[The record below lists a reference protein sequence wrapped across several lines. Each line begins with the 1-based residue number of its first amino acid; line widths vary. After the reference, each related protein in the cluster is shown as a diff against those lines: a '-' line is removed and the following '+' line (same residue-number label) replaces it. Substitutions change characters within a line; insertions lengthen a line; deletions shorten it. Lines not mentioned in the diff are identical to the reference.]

1 MVAQNF
7 NFLIGSYKPQFYA
20 WEVVGACDRPRG
32 PRRALLLSVAVA
44 VMFIIQ
50 ILLPMLFIRRR
61 CGKRSALVPGRPSL
75 AIVETDLQI
84 L

>member
-20 WEVVGACDRPRG
+20 WEVVGARDRPR
-32 PRRALLLSVAVA
+32 RASLLSVAVA

-84 L
+84 